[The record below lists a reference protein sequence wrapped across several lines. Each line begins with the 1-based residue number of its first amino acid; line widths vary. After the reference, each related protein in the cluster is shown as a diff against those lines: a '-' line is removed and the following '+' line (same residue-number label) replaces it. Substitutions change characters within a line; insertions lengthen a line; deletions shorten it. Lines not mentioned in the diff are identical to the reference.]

1 MGSSR
6 INVFGFSP
14 LLWPNKVYPFS
25 ANPMKRILI
34 ATKTI
39 ALATFLLTI
48 TNSHAQTPA
57 SSPSPTPSP
66 TQAPVAIKAGRL
78 LDVKTGKIAN
88 NVFILIENHRI
99 KSVVGT
105 PPAGVKVIDLSSAF
119 VMPGMVDCH
128 AHILGDLSDQ
138 SPGSSFRMSSAK
150 KTLWGMKNLKG
161 WLGRG
166 FTALRDAGEDDL
178 GYGQLALR
186 DAIDAGWIEGPRMQ
200 SSGNYVSLNGGHGD
214 SEDFIAPDQE
224 LPLRPNIAD
233 TVDGVARAVRRDIKY
248 GADWIKLMGTGGVA
262 DLTSDFKVQE
272 LSEEQMA
279 KAVEVAHRAGKR
291 VMVHAEGT
299 DGIKAAVR
307 AGVDTIEHGTMLDDE
322 GAALMAQKGTWLV
335 PTLYTFQ
342 HGVELG
348 TSHGQDPI
356 SLAKTKEI
364 LSYQQPAFTRALKAH
379 LKIAVGIDDE
389 PQFLPKEVEA
399 LVRGGMTPLQALQ
412 AATING
418 AELLKWS
425 DRIGTIEAGKFAD
438 IIALDGNP
446 LEDIKAVE
454 KVVFVM
460 KDGTTIKNDLGVNA
474 ASKN

>member
-1 MGSSR
+1 
-6 INVFGFSP
+6 
-14 LLWPNKVYPFS
+14 
-25 ANPMKRILI
+25 MKRIPF
-34 ATKTI
+34 ATRAI
-39 ALATFLLTI
+39 ALSISLLATTA
-48 TNSHAQTPA
+48 SHAQTP
-57 SSPSPTPSP
+57 TPSLSP
-66 TQAPVAIKAGRL
+66 APESVKAGRL

-99 KSVVGT
+99 KSVT
-105 PPAGVKVIDLSSAF
+105 NSAPEGVRVIDLSSAF

-138 SPGSSFRMSSAK
+138 SPGASFRMSSAK
-150 KTLWGMKNLKG
+150 KTLWGMKNLKV
-161 WLGRG
+161 WLAKG

-186 DAIDAGWIEGPRMQ
+186 DAINAGWIDGPRMQ
-200 SSGNYVSLNGGHGD
+200 SSGNFVSLNGGHGD

-233 TVDGVARAVRRDIKY
+233 TVDDVARAVRRDIKY

-262 DLTSDFKVQE
+262 DLTSNFKVQE

-299 DGIKAAVR
+299 EGINAAVR
-307 AGVDTIEHGTMLDDE
+307 AGVDTIEHGTMLDGE
-322 GAALMAQKGTWLV
+322 GAALMAHKGTWLV

-348 TSHGQDPI
+348 TTHGQDPI

-364 LSYQQPAFTRALKAH
+364 VSHQQPAFTRALKAH
-379 LKIAVGIDDE
+379 LKFAVGIDDA
-389 PQFLPKEVEA
+389 PQHLPKEVEA
-399 LVRGGMTPLQALQ
+399 LVRAGMTPLQALQ
-412 AATING
+412 AATTNG
-418 AELLKWS
+418 AALLNGS
-425 DRIGTIEAGKFAD
+425 DRIGTIEPGKFAD
-438 IIALDGNP
+438 IIAVDGDP
-446 LEDIKAVE
+446 TQDINAIE

-460 KDGTTIKNDLGVNA
+460 KDGVTIKNDVGAERSAPSKLGR
-474 ASKN
+474 

>member
-1 MGSSR
+1 MKFKSLVVVLS
-6 INVFGFSP
+6 VLSFDP
-14 LLWPNKVYPFS
+14 LAFPDSF
-25 ANPMKRILI
+25 
-34 ATKTI
+34 
-39 ALATFLLTI
+39 
-48 TNSHAQTPA
+48 AQTP
-57 SSPSPTPSP
+57 SPSLAPSP
-66 TQAPVAIKAGRL
+66 VALKAGHL
-78 LDVKTGKIAN
+78 LDVRTGKVTS
-88 NVFILIENHRI
+88 NVYVTIENHRI
-99 KSVVGT
+99 KSIGAT
-105 PPAGVKVIDLSSAF
+105 PPQGMQIIDLSNAF

-138 SPGSSFRMSSAK
+138 SPGASFRMSSAK
-150 KTLWGMKNLKG
+150 KTLWGMQNLKV
-161 WLGRG
+161 WLSRG

-186 DAIDAGWIEGPRMQ
+186 DAISAGWIDGPRMQ
-200 SSGNYVSLNGGHGD
+200 SSGNFVSLNGGHGD

-224 LPLRPNIAD
+224 LPHRPNIAD
-233 TVDGVARAVRRDIKY
+233 TVEDVARAVRRDIKY

-322 GAALMAQKGTWLV
+322 GAALIAEKGTWLV

-364 LSYQQPAFTRALKAH
+364 VAHQQPAFTRAMKAH

-399 LVRGGMTPLQALQ
+399 LVRDGMTPLQALQ

-425 DRIGTIEAGKFAD
+425 DRIGTIEPEKFAD
-438 IIALDGNP
+438 IIAVDGDP
-446 LEDIKAVE
+446 TQDINAIE

-460 KDGTTIKNDLGVNA
+460 KDGVTIKNDVGAERSAPSKLGR
-474 ASKN
+474 

>member
-1 MGSSR
+1 
-6 INVFGFSP
+6 
-14 LLWPNKVYPFS
+14 
-25 ANPMKRILI
+25 MKRTLFAIG
-34 ATKTI
+34 AI
-39 ALATFLLTI
+39 ALAVSLLTI
-48 TNSHAQTPA
+48 TPLDAQTP
-57 SSPSPTPSP
+57 SPSPSPSP
-66 TQAPVAIKAGRL
+66 SASPSPIAIRAGRL
-78 LDVKTGKIAN
+78 LDVKTGKIQKD
-88 NVFILIENHRI
+88 VFILIENHRI
-99 KSVVGT
+99 KSIGSEA
-105 PPAGVKVIDLSSAF
+105 PAGVRVIDLSNAF

-128 AHILGDLSDQ
+128 AHILGDLADL
-138 SPGSSFRMSSAK
+138 SPSSSFRMSSAK
-150 KTLWGMKNLKG
+150 KTLWGMKNLKV
-161 WLGRG
+161 WLAQG

-186 DAIDAGWIEGPRMQ
+186 DAINAGWIDGPRMQ

-233 TVDGVARAVRRDIKY
+233 TVDDVAKAVRRDIKY

-299 DGIKAAVR
+299 EGIKAAVR
-307 AGVDTIEHGTMLDDE
+307 AGVDSIEHGTMLDDE
-322 GAALMAQKGTWLV
+322 GAALMAKKGTWLV

-348 TSHGQDPI
+348 TTHGQDPV

-364 LSYQQPAFTRALKAH
+364 VAHQQPAFTRALQAH

-389 PQFLPKEVEA
+389 PQYLPKEVEA
-399 LVRGGMTPLQALQ
+399 LVRGGMTTLQALQ
-412 AATING
+412 AATMNG
-418 AELLKWS
+418 AALLNWS
-425 DRIGTIEAGKFAD
+425 DSFGTIEPGKFAD
-438 IIALDGNP
+438 IIAIDGDPIQN
-446 LEDIKAVE
+446 INAIE

-460 KDGTTIKNDLGVNA
+460 KDGVTFKNDLAPKPAPGME
-474 ASKN
+474 KK